1 MQNHTTVSKKPYDLQ
16 AHIGF
21 NGQVPLHRLAWTPE
35 AGPTGWSESISN
47 QMAKAENLARRF
59 NSPAVIIA
67 GPGYTVKAVLESL
80 APRNANVLETVTP
93 PSWKPRETN

>member
-1 MQNHTTVSKKPYDLQ
+1 
-16 AHIGF
+16 
-21 NGQVPLHRLAWTPE
+21 
-35 AGPTGWSESISN
+35 
-47 QMAKAENLARRF
+47 MAKAENLARRF